1 MVISV
6 IDGGESDRPTN
17 VPTDVDDD
25 DGDVD
30 ETEVSRGGRDGA
42 NDKRADAFEA
52 AAVLITEIFL
62 FR

>member
-1 MVISV
+1 VISV
-6 IDGGESDRPTN
+6 IDDGESRRATN

-42 NDKRADAFEA
+42 NDKRADALEA
-52 AAVLITEIFL
+52 AAVVTVIFL

>member
-1 MVISV
+1 MISV
-6 IDGGESDRPTN
+6 IDGGESRRATN

-42 NDKRADAFEA
+42 NDERADAFEA
-52 AAVLITEIFL
+52 AAVVTEIFL